1 MRLTG
6 DMESV
11 PGVTRAAAMMGTPPN
26 RALLAGASL
35 LTVEGEGAGPTDL
48 VIAVVADSAEAA
60 DAARRAAETA
70 LTAGPAGT
78 ATRARPRSLAGALR
92 ALPEATLALVSVP
105 GAYAGAEARAAIS
118 RGLDVALL
126 RHHVPRA
133 PG

>member
-1 MRLTG
+1 MPIWNFIRTNAYHDSVTLMRLTH

-35 LTVEGEGAGPTDL
+35 LTAEGEATGPTDL

-60 DAARRAAETA
+60 DAARRAAEDTLSA
-70 LTAGPAGT
+70 RRVGT

-92 ALPEATLALVSVP
+92 ALPDAT
-105 GAYAGAEARAAIS
+105 
-118 RGLDVALL
+118 
-126 RHHVPRA
+126 
-133 PG
+133 